1 MRKTESEMEVAL
13 DRPRLR
19 VVTEPVNRTAEDDP
33 SDAALLVRVANADR
47 DAFEVLY
54 HRYVR
59 SIFGLALRRLR
70 DRGQAEEVTQEA
82 FAAVWRSAESYRPER
97 GSAGGWLYTVARNAV
112 LDRLRRN
119 SRAAT
124 SAELPEMASPEG
136 GPDEQAEQAYTAWRV
151 HRALEKLNPNEREV
165 IELAYWS
172 GLSQSEVATV
182 LGQPLGTVKTRTRR
196 ALARLAE
203 VLEGDVQ

>member
-1 MRKTESEMEVAL
+1 MEVAL
-13 DRPRLR
+13 DMPRLR
-19 VVTEPVNRTAEDDP
+19 AVTAPVNATAEDDP
-33 SDAALLVRVANADR
+33 SDAALLVRVGSADR

-54 HRYVR
+54 HRYAR

-82 FAAVWRSAESYRPER
+82 FAAVWRSAQSYLPER

-119 SRAAT
+119 ARAAT
-124 SAELPEMASPEG
+124 TAELPELASTED

-151 HRALEKLNPNEREV
+151 HRALEELKPDERKV

-172 GLSQSEVATV
+172 GLSQSEVADF
-182 LGQPLGTVKTRTRR
+182 LGQPLGTVKTRTRS
-196 ALARLAE
+196 ALARLAV
-203 VLEGDVQ
+203 VLEGEVQ

>member
-13 DRPRLR
+13 DMPRMR
-19 VVTEPVNRTAEDDP
+19 VVPPPAEAAADD
-33 SDAALLVRVANADR
+33 SDAALLARIANADR
-47 DAFEVLY
+47 DAFEELY

-70 DRGQAEEVTQEA
+70 GDRAQAEEVTQEA
-82 FAAVWRSAESYRPER
+82 FTAVWRSAGSFRPER
-97 GSAGGWLYTVARNAV
+97 GSAGGWLYTVARNAI

-119 SRAAT
+119 ARADT
-124 SAELPEMASPEG
+124 TFELPELASPEG
-136 GPDEQAEQAYTAWRV
+136 GPDEQAEQAHTAWRV
-151 HRALEKLNPNEREV
+151 HRALEELSPNERQV

-172 GLSQSEVATV
+172 GLSQSEVANF
-182 LGQPLGTVKTRTRR
+182 LGQPLGTVKTRTRS

-203 VLEGDVQ
+203 VLEGEVR

>member
-1 MRKTESEMEVAL
+1 MEVAL

-19 VVTEPVNRTAEDDP
+19 VVAAPVNAAEDGP

-59 SIFGLALRRLR
+59 SIFGFALRRLR

-82 FAAVWRSAESYRPER
+82 FASVWRSAQSYVPER

-119 SRAAT
+119 SRADT

-136 GPDEQAEQAYTAWRV
+136 GPDEKAEQADAAWRV
-151 HRALEKLNPNEREV
+151 HRAL
-165 IELAYWS
+165 
-172 GLSQSEVATV
+172 
-182 LGQPLGTVKTRTRR
+182 
-196 ALARLAE
+196 
-203 VLEGDVQ
+203 

>member
-13 DRPRLR
+13 DIPRLR
-19 VVTEPVNRTAEDDP
+19 AVPAPVTPSAGNDA
-33 SDAALLVRVANADR
+33 SDAALLARVANADR

-59 SIFGLALRRLR
+59 SIFGFALRRLR

-82 FAAVWRSAESYRPER
+82 FTAVWRSAASYRPER
-97 GSAGGWLYTVARNAV
+97 GSAGGWLYTVARNAI

-119 SRAAT
+119 ARADT
-124 SAELPEMASPEG
+124 TLELPELASPED
-136 GPDEQAEQAYTAWRV
+136 GPDEQAEQAHTAWRV
-151 HRALEKLNPNEREV
+151 HRALEELSPNERQV

-172 GLSQSEVATV
+172 GLSQSEVANF
-182 LGQPLGTVKTRTRR
+182 LGQPLGTVKTRTRS

-203 VLEGDVQ
+203 VLEGEVR